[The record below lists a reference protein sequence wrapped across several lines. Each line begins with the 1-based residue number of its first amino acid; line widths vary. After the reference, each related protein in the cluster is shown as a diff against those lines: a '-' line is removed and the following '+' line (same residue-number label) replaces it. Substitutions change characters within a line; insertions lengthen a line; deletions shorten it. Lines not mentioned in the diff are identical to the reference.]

1 MENKTYVNLET
12 RTIFI
17 AEELTTQNI
26 GFVSFNLLHMIQEDN
41 ENEQTIK
48 DYERQP
54 INIFIAS
61 PGGEVTATWGLIDI
75 IEASETPIYTY
86 CSSYCYSMAFTLFL
100 SGHKRYGYKHS
111 RFMYHD
117 VSHTTGGYR
126 FLQDIDEL
134 LKDSEKGRKAIV
146 EFITD
151 KTKITYDQL
160 KEVQEKKQ
168 NWFIEM
174 DEALSLGI
182 ATDIIS

>member
-61 PGGEVTATWGLIDI
+61 PGGEVTATW
-75 IEASETPIYTY
+75 
-86 CSSYCYSMAFTLFL
+86 
-100 SGHKRYGYKHS
+100 
-111 RFMYHD
+111 
-117 VSHTTGGYR
+117 V
-126 FLQDIDEL
+126 
-134 LKDSEKGRKAIV
+134 
-146 EFITD
+146 
-151 KTKITYDQL
+151 
-160 KEVQEKKQ
+160 
-168 NWFIEM
+168 
-174 DEALSLGI
+174 
-182 ATDIIS
+182 